1 MKKIKEILARIAGT
15 LLAVAVLAVAPI
27 LVIFILLHP
36 PKEYHA
42 D

>member
-1 MKKIKEILARIAGT
+1 MKKIKEILSRIVGT

-27 LVIFILLHP
+27 LVIFILLYP